1 MMKNFMAS
9 GSLTQAMEADE
20 VLDEGGTM
28 PFPGE
33 DVVMM
38 IYDGSPSPG
47 VRHMSDPS
55 LGAPAHCGWGCGDA
69 RI

>member
-47 VRHMSDPS
+47 YATCLTRV
-55 LGAPAHCGWGCGDA
+55 
-69 RI
+69 